1 TIYMAHALRRISY
14 ATCDPHSS
22 KFAFLAREANSET
35 PCQYCHIFATETQY
49 QAEELNAII
58 GDAFKLAYAKQRMP
72 QQHQGSTDIQL
83 PALSSLHPVE
93 LLLPLPPKQTVEE
106 STTPPLQ
113 IPPPP
118 PTSPPPPPRFS
129 ANSPSPIFH
138 ERGVG
143 EKQGQEAHCNGN
155 PRHVSSYLRRH
166 WLQEEAGGGVGGSER
181 GVNKAA
187 MAGVSG
193 QSSVTARQRAFSDP
207 RAPCPHLLQ
216 HQQHNQ
222 HQQKNPLRRHPPP
235 ARHSVAFFDA
245 PSPVSPKFS
254 VLQSPP
260 PQTPSPPLPISPIS
274 VKDKYRAIFDLPLGA
289 FPDLSSLAVI
299 NLLPDPI
306 FGAMCDNSL
315 STIAASPVVALKT
328 HLDSLANESKKPLT
342 KQAAHHKKSE
352 SSFPSSGNGVVSRFR
367 LRQSGGS
374 GGGGGKKRQL
384 ERPLSQIICQLDS
397 ALLLNNSPSFSVQPR
412 SEERLSAVA
421 PSSNTHSTV
430 TEEEND
436 PESDDV
442 VGVPGDIVQCL
453 DDMEN
458 PPVPP
463 LRSCGGA
470 FRHSSSEA
478 SPHGSRGRGVPL
490 QSLSES
496 SGAEILELETEN
508 LKDGG
513 STNEKEGAEE
523 KEEEE
528 GEEEEEEEE
537 DAEDVEFAILEAAAA
552 AEAEAE
558 ELGAVAATSQRDR
571 KLADVCPV
579 PPLAGPAVAWQ
590 SKTVEATSVGE
601 MLGPCPLHA
610 GLEPSPSLPHIE
622 NSSNQ
627 QLKPLAVINGGCMG
641 GLNAPRPTPTPSR
654 QQPHHQPGRW
664 TGETP
669 TPTATPTPTPT
680 PVPLLMSRH
689 PAPPW
694 FQAYLPREV
703 ALELLMHEETGSF
716 LVRDSVTQ
724 PGCWA
729 LSVRVPTHVNCVGI
743 THYLIQH
750 SKHGV
755 KLKGLDKEW
764 PSLEALITHLT
775 VMPEMLP
782 CPLRLPPAVHSAGVG
797 GNHHHQAS
805 NPTFTEE
812 EDEEGEGATG
822 TVGVVEKGDEE
833 YQRLSD
839 FSSMLAD
846 MQPATA
852 VPHLFRDALQ
862 TAGILGASSGNCYA
876 LTIKRA

>member
-1 TIYMAHALRRISY
+1 MRVRVAI
-14 ATCDPHSS
+14 
-22 KFAFLAREANSET
+22 
-35 PCQYCHIFATETQY
+35 

-155 PRHVSSYLRRH
+155 PRHVSSCLRRH
-166 WLQEEAGGGVGGSER
+166 WLQEEAGEGVGGSER
-181 GVNKAA
+181 EVNEAA

-254 VLQSPP
+254 ALQSPP

-274 VKDKYRAIFDLPLGA
+274 VKDKYRAIFDLPLG
-289 FPDLSSLAVI
+289 
-299 NLLPDPI
+299 
-306 FGAMCDNSL
+306 DNSL

-442 VGVPGDIVQCL
+442 VGVPRDIIQCL

-463 LRSCGGA
+463 LSRPLINSAEIVNFPQMIAWHALVFTSKASRIDALWRDIRSCGGA

-496 SGAEILELETEN
+496 SGAEISELEAEN
-508 LKDGG
+508 LKDGR
-513 STNEKEGAEE
+513 STNEKEAVEE
-523 KEEEE
+523 
-528 GEEEEEEEE
+528 EEEEEEEE

-558 ELGAVAATSQRDR
+558 AEAEELEAVAATSQRDR
-571 KLADVCPV
+571 KLAEVCPV

-601 MLGPCPLHA
+601 ILGPCPLHA
-610 GLEPSPSLPHIE
+610 GLEPSPSSPHIG

-627 QLKPLAVINGGCMG
+627 QLKPLAVVNGGCMG
-641 GLNAPRPTPTPSR
+641 GLNGPRPTPTPSR

-750 SKHGV
+750 SRHGV

-782 CPLRLPPAVHSAGVG
+782 CPLRLPPAVHSGGVG

-852 VPHLFRDALQ
+852 VPHLFR
-862 TAGILGASSGNCYA
+862 
-876 LTIKRA
+876 